1 MYEFLG
7 FYIVFGI
14 FLVDEILNDVIINE
28 SYFYLVIDEEL
39 NVVWWIFVFG
49 LILLFFVFGVIGNIF
64 SFVVF
69 YY

>member
-28 SYFYLVIDEEL
+28 SYFYLIIDEEL

>member
-39 NVVWWIFVFG
+39 NLVWWIFVFG
-49 LILLFFVFGVIGNIF
+49 LILLFFVFGVIGNLF

>member
-28 SYFYLVIDEEL
+28 SYFYLIIDEEL

-49 LILLFFVFGVIGNIF
+49 LILLFFVFGVIGNLF

>member
-49 LILLFFVFGVIGNIF
+49 LILLFFVFGVIGNLF